1 MTTSRTLIAAAV
13 LASLC
18 ACSSG
23 PKSQIGTIDTVR
35 IQQNWP
41 KFLNYQNQLSAD
53 AAALQHSGGSNA
65 EKAKEQAQL
74 QQRFTQAQ
82 TELTGEVTDAAKQV
96 AANRG
101 LKYIFTRQYVG
112 YGGVDVTADVEKIL
126 KIEEKATPSP

>member
-1 MTTSRTLIAAAV
+1 MTTTRMLIAAAV

-23 PKSQIGTIDTVR
+23 PKSSIGLIDTVR

-53 AAALQHSGGSNA
+53 AAALQHSGASTA
-65 EKAKEQAQL
+65 QKVKQQQQL
-74 QQRFTQAQ
+74 QQRFAQAQ
-82 TELTGEVTDAAKQV
+82 NELTGEVTDAAKQV

-101 LKYIFTRQYVG
+101 LKYVFTRQYVG

-126 KIEEKATPSP
+126 KIEEKASPAP

>member
-1 MTTSRTLIAAAV
+1 MTISRTSIAVAAL
-13 LASLC
+13 LALC
-18 ACSSG
+18 ACSGG
-23 PKSQIGTIDTVR
+23 PKGDIGLIDTVR

-53 AAALQHSGGSNA
+53 AAALQRSGASNA
-65 EKAKEQAQL
+65 QKAKESAQL

-82 TELTGEVTDAAKQV
+82 NELTGEVTDAAKQV

-101 LKYIFTRQYVG
+101 LKYVFTRQYVG

-126 KIEEKATPSP
+126 KIEEKATPTP